1 MQKKNL
7 TISIPIK
14 NLMQVLVGV
23 MITKKDGT

>member
-7 TISIPIK
+7 TISISIK